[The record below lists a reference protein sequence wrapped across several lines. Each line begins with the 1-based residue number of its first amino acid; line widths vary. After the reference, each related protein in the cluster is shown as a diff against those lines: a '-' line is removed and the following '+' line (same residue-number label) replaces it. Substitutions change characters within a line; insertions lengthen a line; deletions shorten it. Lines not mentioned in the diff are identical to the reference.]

1 VTRPPRSWLYV
12 PGHRT
17 ERVAKA
23 LDSRAEAVV
32 LDLEDAVPPQQ
43 KDSARAAV
51 VATLADR
58 NYGGPAL
65 WVRCNAFPG
74 PWAEADLDALAG
86 LDVDGIRVPRAED
99 PAAVRQ
105 IAERTGKPLQLI
117 LESARGLA
125 RAENLAT
132 AHPRVA
138 GIGLGEADLSA
149 DLRVP
154 SVSGLD
160 WARGWVVVVA
170 RAAGLP
176 SPVQSVWT
184 DVGDLEGLRASC
196 ERGRADGFVGR
207 SVVHPKQIPV
217 VHDVFTPS
225 AEEVDSARA
234 VLAAANRAVA
244 NGEAAV
250 LDDAGRFIDPAVVA
264 RAQVVLDL
272 ADEPVP
278 TPHGHPGGDR

>member
-1 VTRPPRSWLYV
+1 MSRPPRSWLYV

-65 WVRCNAFPG
+65 WVRCNAFPS

-99 PAAVRQ
+99 PATVRQ

-132 AHPRVA
+132 AHPQVA

-154 SVSGLD
+154 SDSGLD

-196 ERGRADGFVGR
+196 ERGRAGGFVGR

-217 VHDVFTPS
+217 VHAVFTPS

-234 VLAAANRAVA
+234 VVAAANKAAA

-278 TPHGHPGGDR
+278 TTHGHPGGDR